1 MTTGFRGRVSR
12 KDQGEIKIPKKIAIK
27 TSRIY
32 VLSKTQ
38 YSFLFTFKPSFLD
51 ILSQYL

>member
-1 MTTGFRGRVSR
+1 MTTGYPGRVSK

-32 VLSKTQ
+32 DLSKKQ
-38 YSFLFTFKPSFLD
+38 YSFLFTFKPSFLY